1 MMSASVQEAVLD
13 AAERLIGR
21 HGFQKVT
28 MQDIAWEAG
37 VGRRTIYLHFESK
50 EDVALRSVDRM
61 ADRVLDALRVIAAS
75 DGPAPSR
82 LRDMLVA
89 RVMVR
94 FDAAS
99 AYHAG
104 LDALFDRLRPAY
116 QERRR
121 RHVDAEARVFARTLG
136 HRAFAVD
143 SGLATAHDLLLAT
156 SALLPHSLGTR
167 ELGERPAVARRARR
181 LADILVRGV
190 CRTRGREGGGGRLRS
205 AKSRRP

>member
-37 VGRRTIYLHFESK
+37 VGRRTIYLHFQSK

-61 ADRVLDALRVIAAS
+61 VDRVLHALRVIAAS
-75 DGPAPSR
+75 DGTAPRR

-89 RVMVR
+89 RVMVW
-94 FDAAS
+94 FDSVA

-116 QERRR
+116 MERRR
-121 RHVDAEARVFARTLG
+121 RHFDAEARVFARMLG
-136 HRAFAVD
+136 DRAFAVD
-143 SGLATAHDLLLAT
+143 SSLATAHDLLLAT
-156 SALLPHSLGTR
+156 SSLLPHSLSSR
-167 ELGERPAVARRARR
+167 DLGERPAVERRARR
-181 LADILVRGV
+181 LAGILLEGV
-190 CRTRGREGGGGRLRS
+190 CRGRGRIRSGR
-205 AKSRRP
+205 SRRS